1 MQGAHV
7 HAKPSLPQGADKSQ
21 NCQTTN
27 LLGCKKPSKMV
38 PPADI
43 APDENVVDVVKLAKE
58 VSLRNTYF
66 LRHLC
71 MRISDTHYCDLVSF
85 LFFFTQEVRKYITH
99 ATYTNAVKLE
109 DNPLALW

>member
-58 VSLRNTYF
+58 VSLRNTNF
-66 LRHLC
+66 LRPHC
-71 MRISDTHYCDLVSF
+71 IRFSDTL
-85 LFFFTQEVRKYITH
+85 L
-99 ATYTNAVKLE
+99 
-109 DNPLALW
+109 